1 MNTVSPVMLI
11 TGASRGIGA
20 ATARLAAQQGYAL
33 AINYRQ
39 NHQAAAQLH
48 SELQQ
53 LGARVELFC
62 ADISTEAEILRLF
75 NEIDERL
82 GPLKVL
88 VNNAAILAQQTDI
101 SGIDSLRL
109 QAIFATNVF
118 APFICAREAVARM
131 STQHGGSGGAIIN
144 VSSIAA
150 RLGSAH
156 EYIDYAASKAAID
169 TFTLGLAREVA
180 EQGIRVN
187 AVRAG
192 LVHTEIHASGGE
204 PERIS
209 RLQNSIPMQ
218 RGAHAAEIAEAILWL
233 ASPQASYCTASILD
247 VAGGK

>member
-20 ATARLAAQQGYAL
+20 ATARLAAQQGYTL

-39 NHQAAAQLH
+39 NHQAAQQLQG
-48 SELQQ
+48 ELQQ
-53 LGARVELFC
+53 HGTRVELFC

-131 STQHGGSGGAIIN
+131 STQRGGSGGAIIN

-204 PERIS
+204 PERVS
-209 RLQNSIPMQ
+209 RLQSSIPMQ

>member
-1 MNTVSPVMLI
+1 MSSVSPVMLI

-33 AINYRQ
+33 AINYLH
-39 NHQAAAQLH
+39 NHQAAQQLQA
-48 SELQQ
+48 ELLQQ
-53 LGARVELFC
+53 GARVELFC
-62 ADISTEAEILRLF
+62 ADLREEAAILRLF
-75 NEIDERL
+75 ADCDEKLGRL
-82 GPLKVL
+82 SVL
-88 VNNAAILAQQTDI
+88 VNNAAILKPQTDI
-101 SGIDSLRL
+101 SGIDTARM
-109 QAIFATNVF
+109 QAIFSTNVF
-118 APFICAREAVARM
+118 APFICAREAVLRM
-131 STQHGGSGGAIIN
+131 STQRGGNGGAIVN

-156 EYIDYAASKAAID
+156 EYIDYAASKAALD
-169 TFTLGLAREVA
+169 TMTLGLAREVA

-204 PERIS
+204 PGRVA
-209 RLQNSIPMQ
+209 RLQSSIPMQ